1 MASYV
6 NTRLVDFEGT
16 ISFVYPVPMHTNDVR
31 RNNTVLLRVI
41 IAVTPSYSTTL
52 LKRHKPRA
60 DSLTSSLFI
69 GLPDTYICTSILK
82 VSIIILKDL
91 GMSKK
96 A

>member
-6 NTRLVDFEGT
+6 NTRFVDFEGT
-16 ISFVYPVPMHTNDVR
+16 ISFVYPILMHTNDVR

-82 VSIIILKDL
+82 VSL